1 PSDCSLSAEDVR
13 SSPNEFTLTPVGC
26 YAPAMLI
33 KPDRLKPGDTVAAV
47 SLSSGL
53 TALVPHRYT
62 AGKRQIEGTF
72 GLKVIEAPNTLRD
85 PEWIYRN
92 PKARADDLHWALEN
106 DQVHAI
112 VATIGG
118 DESVRI
124 LPYVNVE
131 LIRGHPKVIMGSSD
145 ITAPLSIFL

>member
-1 PSDCSLSAEDVR
+1 MGGTQASTKITSGSANREQPRVRFPRSECSLSAEDVR

-33 KPDRLKPGDTVAAV
+33 KPDCLKPGDTVAAV

-72 GLKVIEAPNTLRD
+72 GLK
-85 PEWIYRN
+85 
-92 PKARADDLHWALEN
+92 
-106 DQVHAI
+106 
-112 VATIGG
+112 
-118 DESVRI
+118 
-124 LPYVNVE
+124 
-131 LIRGHPKVIMGSSD
+131 
-145 ITAPLSIFL
+145 